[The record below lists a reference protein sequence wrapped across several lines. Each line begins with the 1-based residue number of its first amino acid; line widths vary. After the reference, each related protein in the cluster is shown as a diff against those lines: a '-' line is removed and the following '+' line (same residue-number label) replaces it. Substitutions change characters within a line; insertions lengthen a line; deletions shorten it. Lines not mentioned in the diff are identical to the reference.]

1 MVKHRGW
8 EHVEG
13 GRDIKGKEKKED
25 YIPGPGYAFPDPKT
39 GKHGDKR
46 PGHVRPDLTM
56 KDRHGHTIY
65 IQHVDVDK
73 NGKPD
78 DREVDSAIRLHR
90 ATRSDV
96 YMIPK
101 QWQLRRLRKR
111 KNR

>member
-1 MVKHRGW
+1 
-8 EHVEG
+8 
-13 GRDIKGKEKKED
+13 
-25 YIPGPGYAFPDPKT
+25 
-39 GKHGDKR
+39 
-46 PGHVRPDLTM
+46 M
-56 KDRHGHTIY
+56 KDQHGNTIY

-101 QWQLRRLRKR
+101 Q
-111 KNR
+111 